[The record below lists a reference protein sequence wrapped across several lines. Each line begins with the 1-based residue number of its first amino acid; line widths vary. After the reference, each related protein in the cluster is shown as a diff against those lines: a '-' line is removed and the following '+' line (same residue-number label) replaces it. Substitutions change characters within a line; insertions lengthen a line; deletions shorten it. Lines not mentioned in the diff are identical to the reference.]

1 MFGEHYRL
9 QNRRKFSIG
18 QSRQGLALLA
28 VETLKNKPMH
38 ETWSQPIAV
47 SGFFAFS
54 GPYCLTMLVATGAV
68 CRYHA

>member
-1 MFGEHYRL
+1 MFGEHCHL
-9 QNRRKFSIG
+9 QSCQKFPIG
-18 QSRQGLALLA
+18 QIRQGLASFA
-28 VETLKNKPMH
+28 FETLKNKPMH